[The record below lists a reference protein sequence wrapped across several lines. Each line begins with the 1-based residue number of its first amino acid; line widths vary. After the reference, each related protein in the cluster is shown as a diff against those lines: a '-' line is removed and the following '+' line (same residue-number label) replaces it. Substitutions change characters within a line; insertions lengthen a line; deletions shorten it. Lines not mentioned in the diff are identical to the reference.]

1 MGNIENYY
9 HILGVSYDATFN
21 EIKEAF
27 RKTVKEVHPDK
38 EKGNTEQF
46 NRVKEAYEVL
56 KNVEKR
62 KKYDDFLFKKFYDI
76 PQNLKKE
83 APPRTNLTITVVNIR
98 KNSGKRI
105 SRTTITL
112 NAALIM
118 IRILGNR
125 FLKK

>member
-21 EIKEAF
+21 EIKVAF
-27 RKTVKEVHPDK
+27 RKTVKEVHPDQ
-38 EKGNTEQF
+38 EKGNAEQF

-62 KKYDDFLFKKFYDI
+62 KRYDDFLFKKFNDI

-83 APPRTNLTITVVNIR
+83 APPRKNPTISVVNIR

-112 NAALIM
+112 NVALIL

>member
-46 NRVKEAYEVL
+46 NRVIEAYEVL